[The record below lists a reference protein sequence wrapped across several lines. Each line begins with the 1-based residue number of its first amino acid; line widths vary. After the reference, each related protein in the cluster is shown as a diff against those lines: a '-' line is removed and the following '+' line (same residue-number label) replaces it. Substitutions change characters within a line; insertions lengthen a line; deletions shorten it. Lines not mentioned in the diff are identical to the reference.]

1 METISWK
8 PVQLRVLLGLE
19 GKADI
24 SAFQKLGEYL
34 TLSELPEKSVIRHA
48 GEVETQS
55 HVLIEGLV
63 GMYQSQKLVRM
74 FFPGDMFL
82 DYESYQLQVPSRFEF
97 RALYD
102 SVFTNLD
109 FDKEELVLKEIPQ
122 MKSVSEN
129 LIKRVR
135 HANEQWIAFT
145 QLHHLEKLKQ
155 LEAKNP
161 KILFDLKDLDLANV
175 LGTSDRTV
183 QRIRKKRKEEES
195 ISGNLKERLQVE
207 LKYPFGAEIHP
218 LHKSIIGQTITWAT
232 VFHNLLRGPEELKVF
247 QTQKLGLLSCYLYP
261 ETELE
266 TAVWIAKLYTWL
278 FYLDDMTDHIPKGQK
293 SQFWN
298 WVTQGMDREN
308 LLLELHTLPGRV
320 WELIRIWYELRKELE
335 SLENMSASKI
345 ALVEQE
351 VGAFIQYNFK
361 EARMK
366 DAGEIP
372 EPSEFIRDKPF
383 FSGASLAVNFTCL
396 DMDESFESES
406 EEWKKSQEI
415 RELGAKLIFLSNDLI
430 SFRKERKKGDA
441 MNYLSILMRK
451 NSWTYRKAESA
462 VLKEFQQTLD
472 EFLQLDRKIRSD
484 FDPGNLSLLHCLKQ
498 IKYKVAGSNH
508 WSFHVTTRY
517 E

>member
-1 METISWK
+1 MEAISWK

-63 GMYQSQKLVRM
+63 GMYQSRKLVRL

-97 RALYD
+97 RAMYD

-109 FDKEELVLKEIPQ
+109 FEKEELVLKEIPD

-145 QLHHLEKLKQ
+145 QLHHVEKLKQ

-161 KILFDLKDLDLANV
+161 KILFDLKDLDLANI

-183 QRIRKKRKEEES
+183 QRIRRKRKEEER
-195 ISGNLKERLQVE
+195 ISGNWKDRLQGE
-207 LKYPFGAEIHP
+207 LKYPFEAAIHP
-218 LHKSIIGQTITWAT
+218 NHKTIIAQTITWAT
-232 VFHNLLRGPEELKVF
+232 VFHNLLRSPEELKAF
-247 QTQKLGLLSCYLYP
+247 HAQKLGLLSCYLYP
-261 ETELE
+261 ETELD
-266 TAVWIAKLYTWL
+266 TAIWVAKLYTWL

-293 SQFWN
+293 AQFWK
-298 WVTQGMDREN
+298 WISQGMDREN

-335 SLENMSASKI
+335 GLENMSESKLS
-345 ALVEQE
+345 LVEEE
-351 VGAFIQYNFK
+351 VQAFIQYNLK
-361 EARMK
+361 EALLK
-366 DAGEIP
+366 DSGGIP
-372 EPSEFIRDKPF
+372 DASQYMMDKPF
-383 FSGASLAVNFTCL
+383 YSGARLAVNFTCL
-396 DMDESFESES
+396 DIGDEFDSQSED
-406 EEWKKSQEI
+406 WKKSQVL

-430 SFRKERKKGDA
+430 SFRKERKKGDS
-441 MNYLSILMRK
+441 MNYLSILIRK
-451 NSWTYRKAESA
+451 NSWNFRKAEA
-462 VLKEFQQTLD
+462 KVLMDFQETLQ
-472 EFLQLDRKIRSD
+472 EFLKWDRKIRSD
-484 FDPGNLSLLHCLKQ
+484 FDPGNLWQLHCLKQ

>member
-1 METISWK
+1 
-8 PVQLRVLLGLE
+8 
-19 GKADI
+19 
-24 SAFQKLGEYL
+24 
-34 TLSELPEKSVIRHA
+34 
-48 GEVETQS
+48 
-55 HVLIEGLV
+55 
-63 GMYQSQKLVRM
+63 
-74 FFPGDMFL
+74 
-82 DYESYQLQVPSRFEF
+82 
-97 RALYD
+97 
-102 SVFTNLD
+102 
-109 FDKEELVLKEIPQ
+109 
-122 MKSVSEN
+122 
-129 LIKRVR
+129 
-135 HANEQWIAFT
+135 
-145 QLHHLEKLKQ
+145 
-155 LEAKNP
+155 
-161 KILFDLKDLDLANV
+161 
-175 LGTSDRTV
+175 
-183 QRIRKKRKEEES
+183 
-195 ISGNLKERLQVE
+195 LKERLQVE

-232 VFHNLLRGPEELKVF
+232 VFHNLLRGSEELKVF

-261 ETELE
+261 ETELD

-320 WELIRIWYELRKELE
+320 WELIRIWYELQKELE

-345 ALVEQE
+345 ALVDQE

-366 DAGEIP
+366 DADEIP

-406 EEWKKSQEI
+406 EEWNKSQEI

-508 WSFHVTTRY
+508 WSFHVTTRH